1 MIDLIPIKPHD
12 DTWQMFHV
20 SFDKD
25 MTIREFIDEVLTKN
39 TWGFIYVNDINNP
52 SADCEYRQN
61 VLISELPSDMLD
73 YEIEK
78 VTASGGWTRMDYTIH
93 LKQKK

>member
-1 MIDLIPIKPHD
+1 MIKLNEITSCGDCTSIYS
-12 DTWQMFHV
+12 V
-20 SFDKD
+20 SLDREY
-25 MTIREFIDEVLTKN
+25 TIREFIDEILTKN
-39 TWGFIYVNDINNP
+39 EWGFIYVNDINNP

-93 LKQKK
+93 LK

>member
-1 MIDLIPIKPHD
+1 MIKLNEILSCGDCTSIYS
-12 DTWQMFHV
+12 V
-20 SFDKD
+20 SLDREY
-25 MTIREFIDEVLTKN
+25 TIREFIDEILTKN
-39 TWGFIYVNDINNP
+39 EWGFIYVNDINNP

-73 YEIEK
+73 YKIEK

-93 LKQKK
+93 LK

>member
-1 MIDLIPIKPHD
+1 MIKLNHITSCGDCTSIYS
-12 DTWQMFHV
+12 V
-20 SFDKD
+20 SLDREY
-25 MTIREFIDEVLTKN
+25 TIREFIDEILTKN
-39 TWGFIYVNDINNP
+39 EWGFIYVNDINNP

-93 LKQKK
+93 LK